1 MPEKMKIAA
10 IICELN
16 PLHQGHQALFSHA
29 KNRCEGLVCVLSGN
43 YVQRGEPAILDKW
56 ARTRLALAS
65 GADLVLELPLPWAMA
80 GAERFAAGGVAL
92 ANGLGNVD
100 TLFFGSEEGDAPRL
114 RELAEAL
121 LSPGFSR
128 ALGEEDTALP
138 FAVRRQRAAARLVGA
153 DAAALLEKPNCI
165 LGVEYQKALLA
176 QGSSIKAEAFPRLGA
191 GHDVPEEQGPILSAS
206 QARGLLARGERTDGR
221 LPAVTEE
228 VWRQEAALGRAP
240 ALLSRLEMA
249 VLCKLRT
256 MGPQDFA
263 ALPDVSEG
271 LEYRL
276 YQAAR
281 QAGSLEELYMRVKS
295 KRYPLARA
303 RRLVL
308 AAFLGV
314 KEEGLP
320 KLPPYLRV
328 LGMTEVGQRVL
339 RQASPTLP
347 LASRPG
353 DFQKLGGPA
362 LELFQL
368 EARAGDLYGLCCPVP
383 QPCGRDYRE
392 KIVKTMG

>member
-29 KNRCEGLVCVLSGN
+29 KSRCEGLVCVLSGN

-114 RELAEAL
+114 KELAEAL
-121 LSPGFSR
+121 LSPGFSGR
-128 ALGEEDTALP
+128 YE
-138 FAVRRQRAAARLVGA
+138 RRTQPCPSRCGGSGPRPGWW
-153 DAAALLEKPNCI
+153 EWTPPPCSQSPNCI
-165 LGVEYQKALLA
+165 LGVEYLKALLV

-191 GHDVPEEQGPILSAS
+191 GHDVPEAQGPILSAS
-206 QARGLLARGERTDGR
+206 QARELLARGEPTAGR

-228 VWRQEAALGRAP
+228 VWRQETALGRAP

-281 QAGSLEELYMRVKS
+281 QAGSLEELYGRIKS

-320 KLPPYLRV
+320 KLPSYLWV

-353 DFQKLGGPA
+353 DFQKLGGQA

-368 EARAGDLYGLCCPVP
+368 EARADDLYGLCCPVP

>member
-29 KNRCEGLVCVLSGN
+29 KSRCQGLVCVLSGN

-114 RELAEAL
+114 RELAEVL

-128 ALGEEDTALP
+128 AIREEDTALP

-153 DAAALLEKPNCI
+153 DAAALLTKPNCI

-176 QGSSIKAEAFPRLGA
+176 QGSGIKAEAFPRRGA

-206 QARGLLARGERTDGR
+206 QARELLAAEGRGRSAAEWGLRWLWNQPG
-221 LPAVTEE
+221 VTC
-228 VWRQEAALGRAP
+228 V
-240 ALLSRLEMA
+240 LSGMNSLEMVRENCRIA
-249 VLCKLRT
+249 DLARPGEIT
-256 MGPQDFA
+256 EADFA
-263 ALPDVSEG
+263 LIA
-271 LEYRL
+271 RL
-276 YQAAR
+276 KEAIAQS
-281 QAGSLEELYMRVKS
+281 QRVGCTGCGYCQPCPHGVDIPGVFRCWNEIGVDGAK
-295 KRYPLARA
+295 RA
-303 RRLVL
+303 RR
-308 AAFLGV
+308 
-314 KEEGLP
+314 E
-320 KLPPYLRV
+320 YLQTTAMRSPST
-328 LGMTEVGQRVL
+328 GAGQCVGCGKCEQHCPQAIPI
-339 RQASPTLP
+339 RQAL
-347 LASRPG
+347 
-353 DFQKLGGPA
+353 Q
-362 LELFQL
+362 
-368 EARAGDLYGLCCPVP
+368 EARHDLETPLYHLTAAA
-383 QPCGRDYRE
+383 YRLL
-392 KIVKTMG
+392 KI

>member
-1 MPEKMKIAA
+1 MPEKRKVCAV
-10 IICELN
+10 ICELN
-16 PLHQGHQALFSHA
+16 PLHAGHQALFAHA
-29 KNRCEGLVCVLSGN
+29 KKGGRALVCVLSGN
-43 YVQRGEPAILDKW
+43 FVQRGGPALLDKW
-56 ARTRLALAS
+56 ARTKLALQS

-80 GAERFAAGGVAL
+80 GAQRFAAGGVAL
-92 ANGLGNVD
+92 VRALGCVD
-100 TLFFGSEEGDAPRL
+100 TLAFGSEEPDTAPLWR
-114 RELAEAL
+114 LAEVLSSPAFSQAL
-121 LSPGFSR
+121 AR
-128 ALGEEDTALP
+128 VDTALP
-138 FAVRRQRAAARLVGA
+138 FAQRRQRAVGRLLGEKT
-153 DAAALLEKPNCI
+153 AALLERPNCI
-165 LGVEYQKALLA
+165 VGVEYLMAIQA
-176 QGSSIKAEAFPRLGA
+176 QGCGLRAEAFPRLGA
-191 GHDVPEEQGPILSAS
+191 GHDVPEAQGPILSAS
-206 QARGLLARGERTDGR
+206 QARELLARGEPAAGR

-228 VWRQEAALGRAP
+228 VWRQETALGRAP